1 MLYTVER
8 ARHFPPD
15 GGPALHEMIRLQ
27 QFTLASLLV
36 SAALATAEVIPTPSS
51 EPVKATTSV
60 DVSYVLVPF
69 VVTDLKGLPV
79 RNLREQDVTLL
90 VDGTPVKTDLF
101 ARSDDAPVSFT
112 ILLDGSGSMGLAGKL
127 AGARAAVSALV
138 EQKIPG
144 DDFALFVFAEG
155 AVREVVS
162 FTEDTARVVAAVNA
176 VKPFGRTAFFDALA
190 KMPDKS
196 LLGKNGSRAIILL
209 TDGIDNSSELS
220 RDDLAALLEGVDVP
234 VYPIGLRSPGAPVS
248 PAPGQSVEALLNLEI
263 LGHVARLTGGR
274 LSIVDE
280 ASRLPD
286 SIRLVEKDLRA
297 QYLLGFT
304 AAGTGPV
311 RFRRIALRLS
321 GPLRAIRVRAGYK
334 GPAPPAKG

>member
-1 MLYTVER
+1 
-8 ARHFPPD
+8 
-15 GGPALHEMIRLQ
+15 MIRLQ
-27 QFTLASLLV
+27 QFTLVSLLV
-36 SAALATAEVIPTPSS
+36 SAALAAGELIPTPASQ
-51 EPVKATTSV
+51 PVKATTSV

-69 VVTDLKGLPV
+69 VVTNLKGLPV
-79 RNLREQDVTLL
+79 RDLREQDVTLL
-90 VDGTPVKTDLF
+90 VDGAPVKTDLF
-101 ARSDDAPVSFT
+101 ARSDGAPVSFT

-138 EQKIPG
+138 EQKILG

-162 FTEDTARVVAAVNA
+162 FTEDAARVVVAVNA

-190 KMPDKS
+190 RMPDKS

-209 TDGIDNSSELS
+209 TDGIDNASELS

-234 VYPIGLRSPGAPVS
+234 VYPIGLRSPGAPVF
-248 PAPGQSVEALLNLEI
+248 PAPGQSLEAFLNLEI

-286 SIRLVEKDLRA
+286 SIRLIEKDLRA

-304 AAGTGPV
+304 ATGTGPV

-334 GPAPPAKG
+334 GPAPPVKG

>member
-1 MLYTVER
+1 MICLQRLTVV
-8 ARHFPPD
+8 
-15 GGPALHEMIRLQ
+15 
-27 QFTLASLLV
+27 SLLAF
-36 SAALATAEVIPTPSS
+36 SAYAGAEMPSPSTPSGGS
-51 EPVKATTSV
+51 PAKRATSV
-60 DVSYVLVPF
+60 EVGYVLVPF
-69 VVTDLKGLPV
+69 VVTDLKGQAV

-127 AGARAAVSALV
+127 AGARAAVAALV

-155 AVREVVS
+155 AVKEIVP
-162 FTEDTARVVAAVNA
+162 FTEDAARIVAAVNA
-176 VKPFGRTAFFDALA
+176 VKPFGKTAFFDALA

-196 LLGKNGSRAIILL
+196 LLGKNGSRAIVLL
-209 TDGIDNSSELS
+209 TDGIDNASELT
-220 RDDLAALLEGVDVP
+220 RDDLAGLLEGVDVP
-234 VYPIGLRSPGAPVS
+234 VYPIGLRSPGGRVF
-248 PAPGQSVEALLNLEI
+248 PAPGQTVDALLNLEI
-263 LGHVARLTGGR
+263 LGHVARVTGGR
-274 LSIVDE
+274 LSIVDDP
-280 ASRLPD
+280 ARLPD
-286 SIRLVEKDLRA
+286 SVRLIEKDLRT

-304 AAGTGPV
+304 AAGSGPV